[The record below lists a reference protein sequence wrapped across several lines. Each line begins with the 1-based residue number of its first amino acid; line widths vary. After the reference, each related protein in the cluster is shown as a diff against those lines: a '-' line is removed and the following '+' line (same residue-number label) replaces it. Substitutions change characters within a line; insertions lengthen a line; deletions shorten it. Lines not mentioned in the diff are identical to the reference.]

1 MHLGVVLALVIVVI
15 LVFYLCWVMIQK
27 KRSENLVATMELERK
42 EIQVEAPPALPFF
55 GEDNDEKLQKII
67 KSNETSQ

>member
-1 MHLGVVLALVIVVI
+1 
-15 LVFYLCWVMIQK
+15 MIQK